1 MLKGPI
7 KTNKNQSRTKKTLG
21 KPKKPNISRS
31 GDIGWLA
38 GLADLGL
45 VAGWPSLAGWLGLGW
60 PAGWDWLACLA
71 EQPWLAGWSASQPAP
86 MSPDLEILGVFGF
99 PKVFLVLDWFLFVF
113 IGPFSILA

>member
-31 GDIGWLA
+31 GGIGAGWL
-38 GLADLGL
+38 
-45 VAGWPSLAGWLGLGW
+45 GWPGLAGWLGLGW
-60 PAGWDWLACLA
+60 PAGQAWLA
-71 EQPWLAGWSASQPAP
+71 EQPWLAGWPLSQPAP
-86 MSPDLEILGVFGF
+86 MSPDLEILVFLGF
-99 PKVFLVLDWFLFVF
+99 PKVFLVSDWFLLVF